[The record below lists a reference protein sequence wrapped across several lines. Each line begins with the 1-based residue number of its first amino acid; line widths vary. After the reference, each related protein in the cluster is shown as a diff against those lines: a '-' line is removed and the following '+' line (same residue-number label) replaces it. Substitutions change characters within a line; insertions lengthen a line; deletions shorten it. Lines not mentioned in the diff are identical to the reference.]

1 MGEGSGKKS
10 NDAGEN
16 LRADSCSNLKNDYHR
31 NSRGSNKGKN
41 IMIEL
46 IEDFIFSSGKDKSPI
61 IEGKD
66 LMSNLG
72 FTLQVNVGTISNP
85 LIPIGPDGPY
95 SLDPMNGLKF
105 GLAMDSGTQSNIS
118 LVLNGKRFFQIRRE
132 WNGRYRRFH
141 NEACWA
147 DKEDGKKVICDS
159 WGVIGLSSGI
169 RDVALKMNNCAKS
182 LEMWYQTHRK
192 ALQIEIKKKKVEL
205 AAMSNDVNLNS

>member
-1 MGEGSGKKS
+1 MVYGAWLKAVSSFSEIAWRSWGSRFGIRNQEEPNHATNQVEEVRSGKKS

-72 FTLQVNVGTISNP
+72 FTLQVKVGTISNP

-118 LVLNGKRFFQIRRE
+118 LGEIYTPNS
-132 WNGRYRRFH
+132 N
-141 NEACWA
+141 NNNN
-147 DKEDGKKVICDS
+147 
-159 WGVIGLSSGI
+159 LSLYCLLISTI
-169 RDVALKMNNCAKS
+169 VFVTLDLRAEV
-182 LEMWYQTHRK
+182 
-192 ALQIEIKKKKVEL
+192 
-205 AAMSNDVNLNS
+205 